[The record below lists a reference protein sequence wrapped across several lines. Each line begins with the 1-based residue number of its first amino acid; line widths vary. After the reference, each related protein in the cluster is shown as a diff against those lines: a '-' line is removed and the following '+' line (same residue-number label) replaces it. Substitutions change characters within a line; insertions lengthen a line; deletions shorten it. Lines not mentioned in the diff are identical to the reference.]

1 MAKTVVRLDH
11 ITKIYRLYR
20 RPQDRFKETF
30 SLRHRKYS
38 RDFYALKDIS
48 FQIEQG
54 DTIGIVGKNGS
65 GKSTLLK
72 ILTGVLS
79 QTSGIVE
86 VDGKISALL
95 ELGAGFN
102 QDFTGIQNIFLN
114 GTIMGISRGEMEKKL
129 DEIVKFADIG
139 DHIYQPVK
147 TYSSGMFMRLAF
159 AVAINV
165 DPQILIVDEALAV
178 GDTRFQMK
186 CMDKFIEFMNA
197 GKTVIFVSHDIN
209 MIKRFCKRA
218 VWINEGTLVMDGKTD
233 PVTDR
238 YEDFLKSGLPLQEYL
253 ELTNLEEPE
262 EKEET
267 ALSDR
272 NKQRK
277 KTERK
282 KEKEAEREEE
292 KETERREKKQAERT
306 EEKEKEGKEEKKIE
320 KSRTESFQKGN
331 GEKEKSETEENSR
344 GKIEEKTDS
353 RRKIEDKEKGDF
365 GEELKVLKTELI
377 HPSHAVA
384 ELNYLKIFD
393 KDGNEISKIRHGEDI
408 RLEIVY
414 TVYDENVVHPVLGV
428 AIRSID
434 RLYVCGL
441 NTLLDNQTI
450 PWKQGRNRMSLY
462 YEKFNLTGGNYYFD
476 SILFDQTA
484 TIPFDSKNQIKKFFV
499 EMNYIAEGVV
509 VLRHHWSEGGS
520 I

>member
-1 MAKTVVRLDH
+1 
-11 ITKIYRLYR
+11 LYDN
-20 RPQDRFKETF
+20 PQDRFRETF

-38 RDFYALKDIS
+38 RDFYALNDIS
-48 FQIEQG
+48 FHIEQG
-54 DTIGIVGKNGS
+54 DTLGIVGKNGS

-72 ILTGVLS
+72 ILTGVLT
-79 QTSGIVE
+79 QTSGVVE

-114 GTIMGISRGEMEKKL
+114 GTIMGIAREEMEKRV
-129 DEIVKFADIG
+129 DDIVTFADIG

-218 VWINEGTLVMDGKTD
+218 VWINEGVLVMDGETD
-233 PVTDR
+233 PVTDK
-238 YEDFLKSGLPLQEYL
+238 YEDFLKSGLPLKEYL
-253 ELTNLEEPE
+253 ELTNLEDIKGSKAEQ
-262 EKEET
+262 
-267 ALSDR
+267 D
-272 NKQRK
+272 K
-277 KTERK
+277 KK
-282 KEKEAEREEE
+282 
-292 KETERREKKQAERT
+292 
-306 EEKEKEGKEEKKIE
+306 
-320 KSRTESFQKGN
+320 
-331 GEKEKSETEENSR
+331 
-344 GKIEEKTDS
+344 
-353 RRKIEDKEKGDF
+353 DKEDRGNQT
-365 GEELKVLKTELI
+365 EILKTEVPN
-377 HPSHAVA
+377 PSYAVA
-384 ELNYLKIFD
+384 ELNHIRILN
-393 KDGNEISKIRHGEDI
+393 KDGVEISKIRHGEDI
-408 RLEIVY
+408 RLEITY
-414 TVYDENVVHPVLGV
+414 TVYDENVEHPVLGV

-434 RLYVCGL
+434 QLYICGL

-450 PWKQGRNRMSLY
+450 PWKRGKNQMILD

-509 VLRHHWSEGGS
+509 VLQHHWSEGGS